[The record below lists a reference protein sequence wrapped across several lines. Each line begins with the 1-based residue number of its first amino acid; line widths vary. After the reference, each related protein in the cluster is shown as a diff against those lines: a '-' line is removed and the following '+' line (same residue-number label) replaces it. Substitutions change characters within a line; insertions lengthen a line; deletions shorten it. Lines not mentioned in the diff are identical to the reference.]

1 MNFNRFFVAAAF
13 VTIAVG
19 CAKEQV
25 GGAVDVP
32 ADEVNVVVDAPKVI
46 AQFNEPETRTIINA
60 DSDATGKLPML
71 WTPSDEVGVF
81 TSGGNKNVRYQND
94 ERTDNVPNT
103 TFSALASAS
112 GEIEYVYYPYSETN
126 NGKTVTALVGSIPGE
141 QVMGQEVVGDYKRGV
156 LLGGTEEG
164 NYRFKFYNIFSLIR
178 FNINAS
184 GTALEGKTLDS
195 ITLTVTRD
203 GAAVPVVGDFTFSAV
218 DGTYNLGV
226 TSNVLTTTWNMPF
239 GGLLTSYASVF
250 PEIRKGDILNFVIKA
265 GDYEAALS
273 VASAADFAPGAFYNF
288 PLKLASFKNAGFLK
302 VKQIIRGNFTAGTLN
317 VDGLPSIANQ
327 GGPGKSGTQ
336 NISSKIAVAGW
347 DIVGFSEDFDYH
359 SSLTSALS
367 GYTFGKHRGSVGIA
381 QVFGSVADTDGL
393 CFAVKNSTCS
403 FATETDDMFIPFN
416 EAYGGLSNGANTC
429 IKKGIRHYVVTMK
442 DDGVQFDVIITH
454 MNTYEEGDGKP
465 AQLSQLAQI
474 AEYINTITAVENPRP
489 VIFMGDTNCRYTRH
503 DFGTNFFGKLN
514 SNISYVDPW
523 IEFHRGGVCPTPGTK
538 SLMIRSN
545 YKGDTTNDIVCSD
558 DQRGEVVDK
567 IIYFNVEGAATK
579 IKAEN
584 CYNDIEN
591 FTKSTENAS
600 YKDVTAE
607 DSSGN
612 ILTGQEVSY
621 TRCVGYADHFPV
633 VAEFSYES
641 VVDVK

>member
-1 MNFNRFFVAAAF
+1 MNFNRFFVSAAF

-195 ITLTVTRD
+195 ITLTVTRA
-203 GAAVPVVGDFTFSAV
+203 GAAVPVVGDFTFSAL

-239 GGLLTSYASVF
+239 AGLLTSYASVL

-273 VASAADFAPGAFYNF
+273 VASSADFAPGAFYNF
-288 PLKLASFKNAGFLK
+288 PLTLEKFDNAGLLK
-302 VKQIIRGNFTAGTLN
+302 VKKTVRGEFTAATYN
-317 VDGLPSIANQ
+317 VDGLPNITVNLLITKIQ
-327 GGPGKSGTQ
+327 LNPTGPLEAGTKT
-336 NISSKIAVAGW
+336 ISEKIKDSDW
-347 DIVGFSEDFDYH
+347 DFVGFSEDFCFHDALR
-359 SSLTSALS
+359 SSASSVFDFQEYDNAEFPTS
-367 GYTFGKHRGSVGIA
+367 YYVGITSGHWA
-381 QVFGSVADTDGL
+381 TDGL
-393 CFAVKNSTCS
+393 S
-403 FATETDDMFIPFN
+403 FATRKSSCTFSLIKKVTFPDSAVN
-416 EAYGGLSNGANTC
+416 GGLTSGANES
-429 IKKGIRHYVVTMK
+429 IDKGYRHYLVTLS
-442 DDGVQFDVIITH
+442 DGVELDVIITH
-454 MNTYEEGDGKP
+454 MNTYSDSGTGHINAQH
-465 AQLSQLAQI
+465 AQLKLIAQ
-474 AEYINTITAVENPRP
+474 YINSIRGNNRP
-489 VIFMGDTNCRYTRH
+489 IIFMGDTNLRYTRH
-503 DFGTNFFGKLN
+503 DFNTYFWQPLDDDL
-514 SNISYVDPW
+514 YAQMHDPW
-523 IEFHRGGVCPTPGTK
+523 VDFQWNGVFPEYGGK
-538 SLMIRSN
+538 SLMVSDATGTDS
-545 YKGDTTNDIVCSD
+545 KTDIICENT
-558 DQRGEVVDK
+558 QKGEVVDK
-567 IIYFNVEGAATK
+567 IIYINNPNSKTTITAT
-579 IKAEN
+579 
-584 CYNDIEN
+584 
-591 FTKSTENAS
+591 S
-600 YKDVTAE
+600 YLRDYDGFK
-607 DSSGN
+607 G
-612 ILTGQEVSY
+612 L
-621 TRCVGYADHFPV
+621 ADHMPI
-633 VAEFSYES
+633 VAEFKYES